1 MQPATQTVAAPTPS
15 RADARRVAKAGFLGT
30 TIEWYDFYL
39 YANTATLVFGKEFFP
54 ALSPTTAV
62 LASFATISVAFV
74 ARPIG
79 GVIFAHFG
87 DRIGRKATLVTSLLM
102 MGVSTMLV
110 GVLPTYA
117 QIGVA
122 APILLTVLRFLQGVA
137 VGGEWGGAV
146 LMATEFAPPGERAR
160 MSGWPQQGVTAGLAL
175 STALLL
181 LVNLVVPRQAYLDW
195 GWRLTFLVSAVLV
208 AVGLVLRLRMKES
221 PAFEATRTKVRG
233 LPIVAVFRESPRVLV
248 LAVLTYL
255 AVSVCFYI
263 PFTYLLSHAT
273 EALKIAQP
281 AALIGVLVAAAVYA
295 VGQRIAV
302 GLADR
307 YGRRLP
313 LLLGAGGSIVMAVPM
328 VALTE
333 TGSPVWWAVGL
344 ALYVFP
350 VGLLYAPVGVY
361 FAELFPTAVRYS
373 GTTAAN
379 QLGSVIGGG
388 LAPFIAVGLA
398 SGFGMYGVA
407 AYLIVIAVISG
418 AAVLRLGET
427 RHVDITR

>member
-1 MQPATQTVAAPTPS
+1 MRTTSPAATAAPT
-15 RADARRVAKAGFLGT
+15 RADARRVAKAGFIGT
-30 TIEWYDFYL
+30 AIEWYDFYL
-39 YANTATLVFGKEFFP
+39 YANTATLVFGTQFFP
-54 ALSPTTAV
+54 SLSPVLAT
-62 LASFATISVAFV
+62 LASFATISVAFI

-79 GVIFAHFG
+79 GMVFAHFG
-87 DRIGRKATLVTSLLM
+87 DRVGRKATLVTSLLM
-102 MGVSTMLV
+102 MGISTMLV
-110 GVLPTYA
+110 GALPTYA
-117 QIGVA
+117 QIGIA
-122 APILLTVLRFLQGVA
+122 APILLVILRVIQGVA

-181 LVNLVVPRQAYLDW
+181 LVNVAVPREAYLAW

-221 PAFEATRTKVRG
+221 PAFEAKRPAVRG
-233 LPIVAVFRESPRVLV
+233 LPVVAVFREAPRVLV

-263 PFTYLLSHAT
+263 PFTYLLSRGT
-273 EALKIAQP
+273 EVLKIDQP
-281 AALIGVLVAAAVYA
+281 AALVGVLVAAGVYA
-295 VGQRIAV
+295 VGQRLAV

-313 LLLGAGGSIVMAVPM
+313 LLVGAAGSVVMAFPM

-333 TGSPVWWAVGL
+333 TGTAVLWTLGL

-361 FAELFPTAVRYS
+361 FAELFPTAIRYS

-379 QLGSVIGGG
+379 QLGSVLGGG

-398 SGFGMYGVA
+398 GWAGMYGVA
-407 AYLIVIAVISG
+407 AYLAAIAVISG
-418 AAVLRLGET
+418 LAVLRLGET
-427 RHVDITR
+427 RDLDITR